1 MRTRVGRV
9 AALSL
14 ALCLAT
20 GPATAQEASPT
31 DTAASQDAAATLA
44 VVRSAI
50 DGFIRPSYAALRRE
64 ADATASAMAALCE
77 KPATNSRQTV
87 EARFGDLVRA
97 WSRVELIRFG
107 PVVENNRLEK
117 ILFFPDRRGIALRQ
131 VQAILGTEDATATT
145 ADSLAGKSVAVQGLG
160 ALEFVLYGTDADTLS
175 TPDGA
180 FRCAYG
186 LAITQNLATIA
197 ASIDTAWADET
208 GIAARLT
215 APAPTSPAYRSPTDS
230 LQAVVGIFVHGLE
243 AIRDLR
249 LNPAMG
255 ASAGEARPNLFLF
268 RRSGLTLDSLRG
280 NFDGLRDLFGASG
293 LATLLPAPQAY
304 MGVSIDFEFAN
315 ADRTLAGLSEPLTDA
330 VASPRRQDLTY
341 LQIVTGNLQNLFDA
355 QLSQALGLSN
365 GFSSLDGD

>member
-1 MRTRVGRV
+1 MRTCFRRLTAFG
-9 AALSL
+9 L
-14 ALCLAT
+14 AICLAA
-20 GPATAQEASPT
+20 GHAAAQEAGPVAGTT
-31 DTAASQDAAATLA
+31 DPGASLA

-50 DGFIRPSYAALRRE
+50 DGFIRPGYAALRQQ
-64 ADATASAMAALCE
+64 ADATASAMATLCE
-77 KPATNSRQTV
+77 TPGSDNRQAV
-87 EARFGDLVRA
+87 EDRFDDLVRA

-160 ALEFVLYGTDADTLS
+160 ALEFVLFGTDADTLS

-186 LAITQNLATIA
+186 LAVTQNLASIA

-230 LQAVVGIFVHGLE
+230 LQEIVGIFVHGLE

-255 ASAGEARPNLFLF
+255 ASAAEARPNLFLF
-268 RRSGLTLDSLRG
+268 RRSALTLDSLQG
-280 NFDGLRDLFGASG
+280 NFDGLRDLFAMSG

-315 ADRTLAGLSEPLTDA
+315 ADRTLAELSEPLTDA
-330 VASPRRQDLTY
+330 VAQPKRQALTY
-341 LQIVTGNLQNLFDA
+341 LLIVTGSLQDLFDA
-355 QLSQALGLSN
+355 QLSPALGLSS